1 MSTEVSVGR
10 LRSARWGAAAG
21 VFFAVATIVGNE
33 LANQGD
39 AAGDGAAT
47 ALANVRRHHG
57 LLNHLGIALEI
68 LGFVALM
75 FFAGYLY
82 RILRRGEGQTGWLA
96 ATALIA
102 AAADLGVKL
111 GSGASLAAAYYHP
124 ADLTPEMARMLLD
137 LNDAAFVITGI
148 TMAAFVLAVS
158 ASACASRVL
167 PRTLVWIGVA
177 LGVLGLASP
186 IVSLLDPSDYNPLP
200 YLVALLWVAAIGIA
214 RVVIDTRTGR
224 AAVAPTAPMAGGSS
238 ERSSAECADRAV
250 SRAGTVRR
258 L

>member
-1 MSTEVSVGR
+1 MSTDVSVGP

-33 LANQGD
+33 LANKGD

-57 LLNHLGIALEI
+57 LLNHLGIGLEI
-68 LGFVALM
+68 LGFIALM

-158 ASACASRVL
+158 ASAYASRVL
-167 PRTLVWIGVA
+167 PRTLVWLGVA

-186 IVSLLDPSDYNPLP
+186 ILSLLDPSGYNPLP
-200 YLVALLWVAAIGIA
+200 YLVALLWVAAVGIA
-214 RVVIDTRTGR
+214 RVVI
-224 AAVAPTAPMAGGSS
+224 
-238 ERSSAECADRAV
+238 
-250 SRAGTVRR
+250 
-258 L
+258 